1 LFYQLKGRAMA
12 DITNKS
18 VVVTITRDE
27 ARVWAT
33 GMERRM
39 NPTKIFAHLPTFL
52 PTNIHKFFLGFE

>member
-1 LFYQLKGRAMA
+1 MA

-39 NPTKIFAHLPTFL
+39 NPTKIFVHLFAHKYSQILFR
-52 PTNIHKFFLGFE
+52 F

>member
-1 LFYQLKGRAMA
+1 MA